1 MELEKF
7 ELGKC
12 YKHNGG
18 GAIYICGVADSI
30 MWGTTFIAE
39 ERGSQ
44 NLTPVSMNSKDSAV
58 NWFEIT
64 KEEFIKISY
73 TSEESKN
80 TSDFNFLDTDEYKAE
95 KAEAAKNFNGE
106 SDS

>member
-18 GAIYICGVADSI
+18 GAMYICGVADSI

-39 ERGSQ
+39 ERGNQ
-44 NLTPVSMNSKDSAV
+44 NLTPVAMNSKDSTV

-64 KEEFIKISY
+64 KDEFIKISS
-73 TSEESKN
+73 TNEDSKSA
-80 TSDFNFLDTDEYKAE
+80 SDFDFLDTEEYKKE

-106 SDS
+106 QDA

>member
-18 GAIYICGVADSI
+18 AAMYICGVADSI
-30 MWGTTFIAE
+30 MWGTSFIAE
-39 ERGSQ
+39 EMGSQ
-44 NLTPVSMNSKDSAV
+44 NLTPVAMNSKDSAV

-64 KEEFIKISY
+64 KEEFIKTSY
-73 TSEESKN
+73 TREESKK
-80 TSDFNFLDTDEYKAE
+80 TSDFDFLDTDEYKE
-95 KAEAAKNFNGE
+95 EKRKAERGE
-106 SDS
+106 ED

>member
-18 GAIYICGVADSI
+18 GAMYICGVADSI
-30 MWGTTFIAE
+30 MWGITFIAE
-39 ERGSQ
+39 ERGNQ
-44 NLTPVSMNSKDSAV
+44 NLTPVAMNSKDSAV

-73 TSEESKN
+73 TSEESKKI
-80 TSDFNFLDTDEYKAE
+80 SDFYFLDTEEYKAE
-95 KAEAAKNFNGE
+95 KAEVAKNFNSE
-106 SDS
+106 QSA